1 MRKLF
6 LSVSFLW
13 MVGLF
18 ACTTPEKV
26 SSVPPLATDLSP
38 TLTPSAVVQTTP
50 FVPTQE
56 PTIQPQEIPVVLSIQ
71 QIDSDH
77 RFYDLQWSQ
86 DSKFLY
92 SGPLVYNVEHE
103 FAKEF
108 RTLED
113 PSIPTAQPDIL
124 LNLPSGATEPFVSP
138 DGSQVLYFILTTPTP
153 TPIPDEDGKTGYSDY
168 KIEAELW
175 LYKQNGEVQ
184 RLGAV
189 EFCIYDEPIWIDGQ
203 KVILS
208 NWEIFSNCGDTQA
221 WLVDLQNN
229 DLSPLFP
236 REIYQTPVRLYE
248 LSPDGKNLLFSTI
261 KDYSNPYSSLFA
273 LDMVSR
279 EATELN
285 FPNTSHGEQW
295 LTNEKF
301 LVSYLKSADAP
312 HLTLGIYDLNKA
324 EVVELTPKFK
334 GSCIRLPTV
343 SPDLKWLVFATGEGI
358 DACNILTE
366 VWLMELN
373 LNP

>member
-6 LSVSFLW
+6 LGFSFLW
-13 MVGLF
+13 MMGLF
-18 ACTTPEKV
+18 ACTSPEDV
-26 SSVPPLATDLSP
+26 SPVLPQVTDSPP
-38 TLTPSAVVQTTP
+38 TLTQSAVIETTP

-56 PTIQPQEIPVVLSIQ
+56 PTIQPEEIPVVLSIQ
-71 QIDSDH
+71 KIDSDG

-92 SGPLVYNVEHE
+92 SGPLVYDVEHE

-113 PSIPTAQPDIL
+113 PSTPTAQPDIL
-124 LNLPSGATEPFVSP
+124 SNLPWEAREKIVSP
-138 DGSQVLYFILTTPTP
+138 DGNRVLYFILTTPTP
-153 TPIPDEDGKTGYSDY
+153 TPLPAGMGESGYY
-168 KIEAELW
+168 KMMAELW
-175 LYKQNGEVQ
+175 LYKQNGKGEQ
-184 RLGAV
+184 LGEV
-189 EFCIYDEPIWIDGQ
+189 EFCGYDEPIWIDEQ

-208 NWEIFSNCGDTQA
+208 NWDHFSNCGDTQA

-236 REIYQTPVRLYE
+236 REIYQAPVRLFE

-261 KDYSNPYSSLFA
+261 KDYSDPHSSLFV
-273 LDMVSR
+273 LDMLSR

-285 FPNTSHGEQW
+285 FPSASYGEQW
-295 LTNEKF
+295 LTNEVF

-312 HLTLGIYDLNKA
+312 NLTLGIYDLNKA
-324 EVVELTPKFK
+324 EVVELTPMFE
-334 GSCIRLPTV
+334 GSCIGFPTV
-343 SPDLKWLVFATGEGI
+343 SPDLKWLAFATGEG
-358 DACNILTE
+358 DSACNILTE

-373 LNP
+373 LSP